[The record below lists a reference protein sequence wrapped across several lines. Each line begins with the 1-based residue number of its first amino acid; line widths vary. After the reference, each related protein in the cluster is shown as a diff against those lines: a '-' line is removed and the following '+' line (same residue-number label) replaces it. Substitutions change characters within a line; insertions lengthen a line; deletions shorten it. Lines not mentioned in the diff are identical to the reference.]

1 MRKISLKKLKPYLK
15 GDGLIFS
22 VMIFA
27 SICAAALSL
36 VIPVFFGYAVDS
48 LIGKGNVDF
57 DALIQNLI
65 YAIALTGGMC
75 FAEWLKQILSAKIV
89 SRLSKRLRDEAVSK
103 LQILPLGYLDTHQ
116 TGETMGIIV
125 GDVEQ
130 VSDGLLMGLNQLIS
144 GVLTVIGVLIILFI
158 VNWILALVVLCLT
171 PISLLIARFISKHT
185 YTYFKSQSKVRNEQ
199 AGLLD
204 EMIGAVKTVQAY
216 GYEERS
222 IERFKKINKEYEK
235 TSFKATFFSSL
246 TNPTT
251 RFVNALVYA
260 AVALVSAFVCMGMI
274 EGVTLS
280 IGMFSAVLS
289 YVNQYTKPFNEITA
303 VITELQNSVA
313 CLERVTNLLDEKS
326 EKPDDVDAV
335 TLGEAK
341 GQIEI
346 DHVYFSYVPSRP
358 LIEDFNLKVEN
369 GKRIAI
375 VGPTGCGKT
384 TLINLLMRF
393 YDVCDGK
400 IMVDGIP
407 TDKLTRESL
416 RENFGMVLQ
425 ESYIMEGTV
434 YENVKLGKPD
444 ATLEEVRQ
452 ACILCGA
459 DGFISRME
467 NGYDTLLKESG
478 NLSQGERQLLCIAR
492 VMLTKPPMLI
502 LDEATSSV
510 DALTEAKISSAFEK
524 LMEGKTSFIVAHRLS
539 TIQSADTILVMK
551 DGNVIEQG
559 SHVELLKKGG
569 YYNELYNSQFDTSL
583 A

>member
-1 MRKISLKKLKPYLK
+1 MRKISLKNLKPYLK

-444 ATLEEVRQ
+444 ATLEEVKQ